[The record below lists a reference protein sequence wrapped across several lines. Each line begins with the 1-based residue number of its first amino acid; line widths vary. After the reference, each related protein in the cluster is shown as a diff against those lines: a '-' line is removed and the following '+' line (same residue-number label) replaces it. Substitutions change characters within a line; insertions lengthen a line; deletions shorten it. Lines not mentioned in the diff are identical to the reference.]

1 MGKEWKKLG
10 IIKTS
15 ADKAGRGMERRCLV
29 GLMAGEVFLNQNVLF
44 AFRLCIS
51 CLKTKQNKN
60 MRCSGELQIPS
71 LRKVSSLHVHMP
83 C

>member
-15 ADKAGRGMERRCLV
+15 ADKGGRGMEMRCLV
-29 GLMAGEVFLNQNVLF
+29 GLMSGEVFLNQNVLF

-51 CLKTKQNKN
+51 CLKTKQKYA
-60 MRCSGELQIPS
+60 MQWGIADLFLEKS
-71 LRKVSSLHVHMP
+71 
-83 C
+83 